1 MEIRYTSIQR
11 KPSHEALP
19 NGKIRIYYDE
29 IESTETA
36 SHRDEDSG
44 EETEDTYPV
53 YLYRVV
59 DADALV
65 ASSIIVALIRAE
77 YSADD
82 ELAIQRQRD
91 DKPQEYNEYNAYA
104 EWCKAYAACVVGG
117 YTLDTAKGLKVAE
130 LGRYDASDAVNEFY
144 INGNG
149 TWLSPNRRNNLKSAC
164 ESLKEKGEEVVPF
177 MGMTIPVDTALE
189 MLSQIESYAATC
201 ALVTENHAATIMT
214 KRTIKTVESYDFTTG
229 YPAKLSF

>member
-11 KPSHEALP
+11 KSSHEALP

-36 SHRDEDSG
+36 SHRDEESG

-65 ASSIIVALIRAE
+65 ASSIIVALIRAD
-77 YSADD
+77 YSSDD
-82 ELAIQRQRD
+82 ELALQRQQD
-91 DKPQEYNEYNAYA
+91 DKPIEYATYNAFV
-104 EWCKAYAACVVGG
+104 EWCKAYAGRVLSGD
-117 YTLDTAKGLKVAE
+117 TLETAKAIKIAE
-130 LGRYDASDAVNEFY
+130 LNQWDASAAVRTFY
-144 INGNG
+144 VGQ
-149 TWLSPNRRNNLKSAC
+149 TPVWLSPNRRNNFRSYC
-164 ESLKEKGEEVVPF
+164 ESLGSGQTVPF
-177 MGMTIPVDTALE
+177 MGMTIPADTALD
-189 MLSQIESYAATC
+189 MLAQVEHYAGDTTI
-201 ALVTENHAATIMT
+201 VTEGHAVAINALATIEQ
-214 KRTIKTVESYDFTTG
+214 VAAYDFTTG